1 MLEIKEILLKLLSKY
16 SREADYLEVRAGLS
30 RGLSVNVE
38 NGVLKG
44 LSRTDKLAVG
54 VRALVGGCWGISFT
68 DTPSEGEL
76 EGAFKRAISS
86 ARALSTKVGGEVRLS
101 EEKVY
106 TDAKEREARIRFEDV
121 DVEEKLGLV
130 SQLDRAI
137 RGPDKRI
144 VNCKVSYIEGYS
156 EKVFLNSEGV
166 DVEYDKTGA
175 GFSICLAVYEGEVGS
190 EGFRSRSTVYWDDL
204 KLLENIAE
212 VSELTSKTLR
222 PEKIEP
228 GVYTVVLA
236 PDAAYSILSLI
247 GFAVNADNVRKKRS
261 PWTGRIGQR
270 VASEKLTVID
280 DALLPRGRETA
291 PCDGEG
297 YPMRRKTVIEKGVL
311 KTYLYDYYTARLMG
325 TESTGNASSERPPP
339 SISTTNVI
347 VEPGSRTP
355 EELIGEVERGV
366 YIPRLPPLLANP
378 VTGDFSAELR
388 QAFTIEGGEL
398 GKPVRWGMLAGSV
411 YHMLERITEV
421 ASDQT
426 MIGSYLVPTV
436 MVENVRIAG

>member
-1 MLEIKEILLKLLSKY
+1 MWAERALRKALRAAEQAEVLETSKSFLRVLIENDKVTYVESGSTGSLRVMVIKDKKI
-16 SREADYLEVRAGLS
+16 GLS
-30 RGLSVNVE
+30 RIDGLTE
-38 NGVLKG
+38 TRVLK
-44 LSRTDKLAVG
+44 AVETALDSM
-54 VRALVGGCWGISFT
+54 RASKPDPDFEKLVGPKPLPAASQIFDGKIRDMGIE
-68 DTPSEGEL
+68 DLLDRVL
-76 EGAFKRAISS
+76 EGVDAAEERGSVI
-86 ARALSTKVGGEVRLS
+86 VQGEVTLTVVRNRL
-101 EEKVY
+101 
-106 TDAKEREARIRFEDV
+106 I
-121 DVEEKLGLV
+121 
-130 SQLDRAI
+130 
-137 RGPDKRI
+137 
-144 VNCKVSYIEGYS
+144 
-156 EKVFLNSEGV
+156 NSEGV

-426 MIGSYLVPTV
+426 MIGTYLVPTV